1 VAPGGPLVLSTTE
14 SGRDVCE
21 FIQGQWSAL
30 GLPVRVEV
38 LPAASFRESKSQAGL
53 DLFKAS
59 WIADYPD
66 AENYLSLFDSR
77 KWTPRG
83 PNYTRTRLPG
93 FDAAL
98 DQQIHDQLPVIPLW
112 YDVSVR
118 AIPRSVRGLPR
129 HPLFTLDLRRVQKIG
144 SRAG

>member
-1 VAPGGPLVLSTTE
+1 
-14 SGRDVCE
+14 
-21 FIQGQWSAL
+21 
-30 GLPVRVEV
+30 VEV

-53 DLFKAS
+53 ALFKAS
-59 WIADYPD
+59 WIADYPA

-98 DQQIHDQLPVIPLW
+98 DAALRVQDPQERAAQMAALDQQIHDQLPVLPLW

-118 AIPRSVRGLPR
+118 AIPRSVQGLPR
-129 HPLFTLDLRRVQKIG
+129 HPLFTLDLRRVQKI
-144 SRAG
+144 R